1 MADRIGMLLAVFD
14 TARSRLLK
22 ALLSAGLLTGTLAA
36 EAEWQPYG
44 STALGGE
51 RYYLDPSTIQ
61 PTSVGFAAVV
71 LSNYPVPIKESFGT
85 FQSVRSEVEMDCKN
99 HQLRDISIQFYRQPM
114 GKGRLIF
121 QAMGTGGFQSWPPG
135 SLNEILHELICK

>member
-22 ALLSAGLLTGTLAA
+22 ALISAGLLTGTLAA

-44 STALGGE
+44 STEVVDE

-61 PTSVGFAAVV
+61 PTSVGFATVV
-71 LSNYPVPIKESFGT
+71 LSNYPVPIRESFGT
-85 FQSVRSEVEMDCKN
+85 FQSVRS
-99 HQLRDISIQFYRQPM
+99 
-114 GKGRLIF
+114 
-121 QAMGTGGFQSWPPG
+121 
-135 SLNEILHELICK
+135 